1 MFNGFMT
8 ELALASLLIALPA
21 LFVLVY
27 QRGEKN
33 GRKQINY
40 DPPIFIKTPSMRGQI
55 YGVTEVRQMRQKQ
68 MDDRIF
74 NTVKEFRNGV
84 D

>member
-1 MFNGFMT
+1 MNALT
-8 ELALASLLIALPA
+8 ELWWASLLIALPA
-21 LFVLVY
+21 SYGLVY
-27 QRGEKN
+27 QWGEKN
-33 GRKQINY
+33 GRKQIV
-40 DPPIFIKTPSMRGQI
+40 PVFIEARSHLGQI
-55 YGVTEVRQMRQKQ
+55 YSVNEVRQMRQKQ